1 MVNVR
6 LWYLTHICQPFLG
19 LDHVMCWRHPKGTL
33 FIFSPGETIYRLVF
47 WCALFLGASVAC
59 LSQLLWPLIL
69 VVCCLGLIVG
79 ALAFFAWRRRSK
91 LPWKCEGP
99 KMWRVR
105 NFVLGE
111 FRTSIEAFHLQYSL
125 IFLDYWEL
133 LSSHSCIVTI
143 YSYILHILCS

>member
-1 MVNVR
+1 MIPH
-6 LWYLTHICQPFLG
+6 THLPAIFGFGSCDVG
-19 LDHVMCWRHPKGTL
+19 VTPKGL
-33 FIFSPGETIYRLVF
+33 CSFSPGETIYRLVF
-47 WCALFLGASVAC
+47 WCVLFLGASVAC

-111 FRTSIEAFHLQYSL
+111 FRTSLKAFHLEYSL
-125 IFLDYWEL
+125 IFFDYSEL
-133 LSSHSCIVTI
+133 LSSQLYCN
-143 YSYILHILCS
+143 YSYTLHILCS